1 MFPKIL
7 HLFFFYLASEHKL
20 MLTYCQFIKFT
31 KFRKKC
37 LNMHTYNRQWRTVSS
52 FARAP
57 TGWLSLCQTPHWTSG
72 PESQYWFLQSTA
84 SIGSGKMSHVIVVWI
99 VFQRFSHML
108 NVSSKANDREMWKV
122 WLIKREYFKRLI
134 QKQVHLLLSWR
145 HLNAHPRAEMKPLII
160 EVKVCIYLQN
170 WNSKRRWFQCYIFYH
185 MYHL

>member
-1 MFPKIL
+1 MFEYVHLQQAVENGEQLCEGTHRLAEPVSNTTLNIWAGEPILISPK
-7 HLFFFYLASEHKL
+7 
-20 MLTYCQFIKFT
+20 YCVYWKW
-31 KFRKKC
+31 KNVPRHCC
-37 LNMHTYNRQWRTVSS
+37 LNS
-52 FARAP
+52 FSFQCFIIFKKAKKKHK
-57 TGWLSLCQTPHWTSG
+57 TPQKNKT
-72 PESQYWFLQSTA
+72 
-84 SIGSGKMSHVIVVWI
+84 KKKKKKRI

-108 NVSSKANDREMWKV
+108 NVTFKANDRETWKV

-170 WNSKRRWFQCYIFYH
+170 WNRKRRWFQCYIFYH